1 MEVWNKFEIVYFRCF
16 FFEFYMIIVMEKGQ
30 NVFWMIQIKIK
41 RLYLEDDVIGMYY
54 YGEFYRDE
62 I

>member
-1 MEVWNKFEIVYFRCF
+1 MEAWNKPETVHFRCS
-16 FFEFYMIIVMEKGQ
+16 FFESHMITVMEKGQ
-30 NVFWMIQIKIK
+30 NVFWMTQIKTK
-41 RLYLEDDVIGMYY
+41 RLYLEDDVTGMHY